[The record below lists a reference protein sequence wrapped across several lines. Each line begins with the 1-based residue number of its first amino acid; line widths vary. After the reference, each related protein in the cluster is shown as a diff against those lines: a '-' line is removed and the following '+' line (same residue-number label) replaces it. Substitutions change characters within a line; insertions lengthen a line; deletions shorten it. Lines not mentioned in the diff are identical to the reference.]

1 MAKKVADDQQT
12 WDLFLNQA
20 LAAIRFNISESS
32 KFSPFFL
39 LYNRDVV
46 LPIDNILQPRRKYV
60 GEEYHQIALQEQHK
74 SFVTVRNC
82 LRKAK
87 KRQAKYADRG
97 TKEIEYKVGDPVYYK
112 NPRKGKFGMKY
123 LPYYRIIEKK
133 GPVSIVIKSQLDGS
147 TTKAYA
153 GDIRLANI
161 DDWQISKDANNR
173 RLRDAAYVIPPQP
186 SDSETESDSDPEEN
200 VPLSKLAK
208 KYRQERET
216 SEDEEDIPLM
226 ELRKRL
232 RYREMRQ
239 TQNEETKVK
248 DMECNDELSSDNS
261 NSLPLFENS
270 DSDNEMDVNEVHSPQ
285 TFPEKEIQATVKPVK
300 KRQKKSQDKGGDV
313 KQLLR
318 LISNML

>member
-1 MAKKVADDQQT
+1 
-12 WDLFLNQA
+12 
-20 LAAIRFNISESS
+20 
-32 KFSPFFL
+32 
-39 LYNRDVV
+39 
-46 LPIDNILQPRRKYV
+46 
-60 GEEYHQIALQEQHK
+60 
-74 SFVTVRNC
+74 
-82 LRKAK
+82 
-87 KRQAKYADRG
+87 
-97 TKEIEYKVGDPVYYK
+97 
-112 NPRKGKFGMKY
+112 MKY

-133 GPVSIVIKSQLDGS
+133 GPVSFVIKSQLDGS

-232 RYREMRQ
+232 RYREMKQ

-261 NSLPLFENS
+261 NSLPLFEYK

>member
-1 MAKKVADDQQT
+1 M
-12 WDLFLNQA
+12 
-20 LAAIRFNISESS
+20 
-32 KFSPFFL
+32 
-39 LYNRDVV
+39 
-46 LPIDNILQPRRKYV
+46 

-74 SFVTVRNC
+74 LFLTVINH
-82 LRKAK
+82 LRKSK

-97 TKEIEYKVGDPVYYK
+97 TKEIEYKVDDPVYYK
-112 NPRKGKFGMKY
+112 NHRKGKFGMKY

-133 GPVSIVIKSQLDGS
+133 GPVSFVIKNQLDGS
-147 TTKAYA
+147 TIKAYA

-173 RLRDAAYVIPPQP
+173 RLRDVAYVIPPQP
-186 SDSETESDSDPEEN
+186 SESETESDSYPAEN

-208 KYRQERET
+208 KYRQEKET

-232 RYREMRQ
+232 RHREMRQ
-239 TQNEETKVK
+239 TQNEETRIK

-261 NSLPLFENS
+261 SSLPLVEYN
-270 DSDNEMDVNEVHSPQ
+270 DSDNGMDVNEVHSPQ
-285 TFPEKEIQATVKPVK
+285 TFPEKEIQETVKPVK

-313 KQLLR
+313 EELLR